1 MRGNQSNYLLCGIH
15 QFGFFC
21 LASMFCT
28 PNGFD
33 LWLSLIRYQALP
45 QSHSCLVKVSLHPWE
60 CSPRL
65 HLWYAKVSL
74 CVFVIVHFTSR
85 SRSLISSQGYTCPWH
100 FRDCEEAFSP
110 AGTKNSWKYRNE
122 LIMDHAKTTTTKN
135 KQASKQINKQ
145 TSKKLK

>member
-1 MRGNQSNYLLCGIH
+1 MRGNQSNYLPCGIH

-33 LWLSLIRYQALP
+33 LWLSVIRYQALP

-100 FRDCEEAFSP
+100 SRDREEAFSP
-110 AGTKNSWKYRNE
+110 AGTKNSCKYRNE
-122 LIMDHAKTTTTKN
+122 LIMDHAKTTTTAKN
-135 KQASKQINKQ
+135 KQANKQ
-145 TSKKLK
+145 TNKQAKN